1 MNLGHK
7 KGSALASRPT
17 TAHGFSLRP
26 RFRELAVRVTARFPA
41 ALRRPLRRLYVTL
54 LRWRPNH
61 PEIESTFSR
70 MLTSGSVTSL
80 RALRAAAGGPRILL
94 ATNIGSWQHGM
105 TLDSVLGAA
114 LTLRG
119 ARVDFMQCDALLPAC
134 QAMEIGVVSPAKL
147 ASGERPYICASCTAQ
162 GRSLFNIVGLP
173 RLAMSEL
180 IDEGTRKSIRAR
192 AAALTAEE
200 IARFTADGIDMGE
213 HAIAG
218 ALRFFARGDLSDEP
232 EGEGVLRRYAE
243 GAMLTAAAIEQAIA
257 RNRYDVV
264 IAHHGIYV
272 PQGIVNEVCRRRGV
286 RLVAWNPAYR
296 RHCFIFSHADTYHR
310 TMIAEP
316 NAAWETIVWSPR
328 LERDTLDY
336 LDSRWDGSE
345 DWIRFHTDPQHDMA
359 AIAGELGLDA
369 SKPIVTL
376 LTNVVWD
383 AQLHYPSNAF
393 PSMLDWVFDTIR
405 YFAKRPDLQLV
416 IRVHPAELTGFMPSR
431 QHMADEVARA
441 FPNLPGNVRIVAPS
455 SSVSTYTLC
464 DNSTAVLI
472 YNTKAGI
479 EVTAK
484 GIPTVVAGDAWIRN
498 KGFCESPTTAAEYF
512 AVLDRLPF
520 GQRMDESQRKRA
532 LRYAYHLFFRRMIP
546 LPFIEARERGR
557 LSLDLDALDDLAPG
571 RYPGLDVICDGIL
584 TGSPFIY
591 PAESLSGMAAAQRQA
606 SAVA

>member
-1 MNLGHK
+1 V
-7 KGSALASRPT
+7 
-17 TAHGFSLRP
+17 HGFSLQP
-26 RFRELAVRVTARFPA
+26 RFRELAVRITGGFPI

-54 LRWRPNH
+54 LRWRPH
-61 PEIESTFSR
+61 HAEIETAFSR
-70 MLTSGSVTSL
+70 MLKSSPATSL
-80 RALRAAAGGPRILL
+80 RALRAAARGPRVLI

-105 TLDSVLGAA
+105 ALDSVLGAA

-147 ASGERPYICASCTAQ
+147 ASAERPYICASCVAQ
-162 GRSLFNIVGLP
+162 GRSLFDIVGLP

-180 IDEGTRKSIRAR
+180 VDEATRKSIRVR
-192 AAALTAEE
+192 AAALTSDE
-200 IARFTADGIDMGE
+200 IVRFADDGIDMGE
-213 HAIAG
+213 HAFAG
-218 ALRFFARGDLSDEP
+218 ALRFFARGDLSGEP

-243 GAMLTAAAIEQAIA
+243 GAMLAAAAIEQAIE

-264 IAHHGIYV
+264 VAHHGIYV

-316 NAAWETIVWSPR
+316 NAMWESIAWAPP
-328 LERDTLDY
+328 LERSTLDY
-336 LDSRWDGSE
+336 LDSRRDGSE
-345 DWIRFHTDPQHDMA
+345 DWIRFHTDPQHDMET
-359 AIAGELGLDA
+359 IAGELSLET

-393 PSMLDWVFDTIR
+393 SSMLDWVFDTIR
-405 YFAKRPDLQLV
+405 YFAKRPELQLV
-416 IRVHPAELTGFMPSR
+416 IRIHPAELTGFMPSR
-431 QHMADEVARA
+431 QRMADEVARV
-441 FPNLPGNVRIVAPS
+441 FPNLPSNVRIVEPS
-455 SSVSTYTLC
+455 SNVSTYTLC
-464 DNSTAVLI
+464 ENSNAVLI
-472 YNTKAGI
+472 YNTKTGI

-498 KGFCESPTTAAEYF
+498 KGFCESPTTAEEYF
-512 AVLDRLPF
+512 AVLDRLPL
-520 GQRMDESQRKRA
+520 GQRMAESQRKRA

-557 LSLDLDALDDLAPG
+557 LSLHLDTIDDLAPG
-571 RYPGLDVICDGIL
+571 RWPGLDIICDGIL
-584 TGSPFIY
+584 AGSPFIY
-591 PAESLSGMAAAQRQA
+591 PAESLNGAATARRQT
-606 SAVA
+606 SVVA

>member
-1 MNLGHK
+1 
-7 KGSALASRPT
+7 
-17 TAHGFSLRP
+17 
-26 RFRELAVRVTARFPA
+26 
-41 ALRRPLRRLYVTL
+41 
-54 LRWRPNH
+54 
-61 PEIESTFSR
+61 
-70 MLTSGSVTSL
+70 
-80 RALRAAAGGPRILL
+80 
-94 ATNIGSWQHGM
+94 
-105 TLDSVLGAA
+105 
-114 LTLRG
+114 
-119 ARVDFMQCDALLPAC
+119 
-134 QAMEIGVVSPAKL
+134 MEIGLVSPAAL

-162 GRSLFNIVGLP
+162 GQSLLDIVGLP
-173 RLAMSEL
+173 RLVMSEL
-180 IDEGTRKSIRAR
+180 VDEAIRKSIRMR
-192 AAALTAEE
+192 AATLTVEQ
-200 IARFTADGIDMGE
+200 IKCLTDDGVDAGE

-218 ALRFFARGDLSDEP
+218 ALRFFARGDLSGEP
-232 EGEGVLRRYAE
+232 HGEGVLRRYAE
-243 GAMLTAAAIEQAIA
+243 GAMMAAAAIEQAVA
-257 RNRYDVV
+257 RNHYDVV

-272 PQGIVNEVCRRRGV
+272 PQCIVNEVCRRRGV

-316 NAAWETIVWSPR
+316 NAAWETIAWSPK

-359 AIAGELGLDA
+359 TIADEIELDA
-369 SKPIVTL
+369 SKPVVTL

-405 YFAKRPDLQLV
+405 YFAGRPELQLI

-431 QHMADEVARA
+431 QHMADEVVRT
-441 FPNLPGNVRIVAPS
+441 FPNLPNNVRIVAPS
-455 SSVSTYTLC
+455 SNVSTYTLC
-464 DNSTAVLI
+464 ENSDAVLI

-520 GQRMDESQRKRA
+520 GQRMDDTQRKRA
-532 LRYAYHLFFRRMIP
+532 LLYAYHLFFRRMIP

-557 LSLDLDALDDLAPG
+557 LSLKLDTLDDLAPG
-571 RYPGLDVICDGIL
+571 RYLGLDVICDGIL
-584 TGSPFIY
+584 GGTPFIY
-591 PAESLSGMAAAQRQA
+591 PAESLNGATTAQQR